1 MWKKEIK
8 TLNMDNKPINM
19 TKISPKEEK
28 NYKLLKEG
36 QDFQIGDLI
45 HLVDDEY
52 VKLNEN
58 NQLLKTKVTKYNKVL
73 RKAK

>member
-1 MWKKEIK
+1 
-8 TLNMDNKPINM
+8 M
-19 TKISPKEEK
+19 TKISAKEEK

-36 QDFQIGDLI
+36 QDFLVGDLI

-52 VKLNEN
+52 VKLNES

-73 RKAK
+73 RKIK

>member
-1 MWKKEIK
+1 MQ
-8 TLNMDNKPINM
+8 DDKPVNM
-19 TKISPKEEK
+19 TKISAKEEK

-52 VKLNEN
+52 VKLNEHN
-58 NQLLKTKVTKYNKVL
+58 RLLKEKVTKYNKVL
-73 RKAK
+73 RKVK

>member
-1 MWKKEIK
+1 MQ
-8 TLNMDNKPINM
+8 DDRPINM

-28 NYKLLKEG
+28 NYKLVKEG

-52 VKLNEN
+52 VKINKD
-58 NQLLKTKVTKYNKVL
+58 NQLLKTKVSKYNRVL

>member
-1 MWKKEIK
+1 MQ
-8 TLNMDNKPINM
+8 DDKPINM
-19 TKISPKEEK
+19 TKLSSAQEK
-28 NYKLLKEG
+28 NYKIVKEG

-52 VKLNEN
+52 VKLNKD
-58 NQLLKTKVTKYNKVL
+58 NQLLKSKVTKYNKVL

>member
-1 MWKKEIK
+1 
-8 TLNMDNKPINM
+8 M
-19 TKISPKEEK
+19 TKVSLKEEK
-28 NYKLLKEG
+28 NYKLVKEG

-45 HLVDDEY
+45 HLVDDQY
-52 VKLNEN
+52 VKLNKD

>member
-1 MWKKEIK
+1 MQ
-8 TLNMDNKPINM
+8 DNKPINM
-19 TKISPKEEK
+19 TKVSPKEEK
-28 NYKLLKEG
+28 NYKLVKEG

-52 VKLNEN
+52 VKLNKD
-58 NQLLKTKVTKYNKVL
+58 NQLLKSKVTKYNKVL

>member
-1 MWKKEIK
+1 MQ
-8 TLNMDNKPINM
+8 DDRPINM
-19 TKISPKEEK
+19 TKISQKEEK

-52 VKLNEN
+52 VKLNKD

>member
-1 MWKKEIK
+1 
-8 TLNMDNKPINM
+8 M
-19 TKISPKEEK
+19 TKISAKEEK

-36 QDFQIGDLI
+36 QDFLVGDLI

-52 VKLNEN
+52 IKINES

-73 RKAK
+73 RKIK

>member
-1 MWKKEIK
+1 MQ
-8 TLNMDNKPINM
+8 DDRPINM

-28 NYKLLKEG
+28 NYKLVKEG
-36 QDFQIGDLI
+36 QDFQVGDLI

-52 VKLNEN
+52 VKINKD
-58 NQLLKTKVTKYNKVL
+58 NQLLKTKVSKYNRVL

>member
-1 MWKKEIK
+1 MQE
-8 TLNMDNKPINM
+8 DRPINM

-28 NYKLLKEG
+28 NYKLVKEG

-52 VKLNEN
+52 VKINKD
-58 NQLLKTKVTKYNKVL
+58 NQLLKSKVSKYNRVL
-73 RKAK
+73 RKVK

>member
-1 MWKKEIK
+1 MQ
-8 TLNMDNKPINM
+8 DDKPINM
-19 TKISPKEEK
+19 TKLSSAQEK
-28 NYKLLKEG
+28 NYKLVKEG

-52 VKLNEN
+52 VKLNKD
-58 NQLLKTKVTKYNKVL
+58 NQLLKSKVTKYNKVL

>member
-1 MWKKEIK
+1 MQH
-8 TLNMDNKPINM
+8 KPINM
-19 TKISPKEEK
+19 TKISAKEEK
-28 NYKLLKEG
+28 NYQLLKEG
-36 QDFQIGDLI
+36 QDFLVGDLI

-58 NQLLKTKVTKYNKVL
+58 NQLLKAKVTKYNKVL

>member
-1 MWKKEIK
+1 MQ
-8 TLNMDNKPINM
+8 DDKPINM

-28 NYKLLKEG
+28 NYKLVKEG

-52 VKLNEN
+52 VKINKD
-58 NQLLKTKVTKYNKVL
+58 NQLLKTKVSKYNRVL
-73 RKAK
+73 RKVK

>member
-1 MWKKEIK
+1 MQ
-8 TLNMDNKPINM
+8 DDKPINM
-19 TKISPKEEK
+19 TKVSLKEEK
-28 NYKLLKEG
+28 NYKIVKEG

-52 VKLNEN
+52 VKLNKD
-58 NQLLKTKVTKYNKVL
+58 NQLLKSKVTKYNKVL

>member
-1 MWKKEIK
+1 
-8 TLNMDNKPINM
+8 M
-19 TKISPKEEK
+19 TKISSKEEN

-52 VKLNEN
+52 VKLNEHN
-58 NQLLKTKVTKYNKVL
+58 RLLKEKVNKYNKVL
-73 RKAK
+73 RKVK

>member
-1 MWKKEIK
+1 MQ
-8 TLNMDNKPINM
+8 DDKPINM
-19 TKISPKEEK
+19 TKVSLKEEK
-28 NYKLLKEG
+28 NYKLVKEG

-52 VKLNEN
+52 VKLNKD
-58 NQLLKTKVTKYNKVL
+58 NQLLKSKVTKYNKVL

>member
-1 MWKKEIK
+1 MQH
-8 TLNMDNKPINM
+8 KPINM
-19 TKISPKEEK
+19 TKISSKEEN

-36 QDFQIGDLI
+36 QDFLVGDLI

-73 RKAK
+73 RKVK

>member
-1 MWKKEIK
+1 MVKV
-8 TLNMDNKPINM
+8 
-19 TKISPKEEK
+19 SPKEEQ

-36 QDFQIGDLI
+36 QDFLVGDLI

-73 RKAK
+73 RKIK

>member
-1 MWKKEIK
+1 
-8 TLNMDNKPINM
+8 M

-28 NYKLLKEG
+28 NYKLVKEG

-52 VKLNEN
+52 VKINKD
-58 NQLLKTKVTKYNKVL
+58 NQLLKTKVSKYNRVL

>member
-1 MWKKEIK
+1 MQH
-8 TLNMDNKPINM
+8 KPINM
-19 TKISPKEEK
+19 TKISAKEEK

-36 QDFQIGDLI
+36 QDFLVGDLI

-52 VKLNEN
+52 VKLNEHN
-58 NQLLKTKVTKYNKVL
+58 RLLKEKVNKYNKVL

>member
-1 MWKKEIK
+1 
-8 TLNMDNKPINM
+8 M
-19 TKISPKEEK
+19 TKISAKEEK

-52 VKLNEN
+52 VKLNEHN
-58 NQLLKTKVTKYNKVL
+58 RLLKEKVTKYNKVL
-73 RKAK
+73 RKVK

>member
-1 MWKKEIK
+1 
-8 TLNMDNKPINM
+8 M
-19 TKISPKEEK
+19 TKISAKEEK

-36 QDFQIGDLI
+36 QDFLVGDLI

-73 RKAK
+73 RKVK

>member
-1 MWKKEIK
+1 MQ
-8 TLNMDNKPINM
+8 DDKPVNM
-19 TKISPKEEK
+19 TKISAKEEK

-52 VKLNEN
+52 VKLNEHN
-58 NQLLKTKVTKYNKVL
+58 RLLKEKVNKYNKVL
-73 RKAK
+73 RKVK

>member
-1 MWKKEIK
+1 MQE
-8 TLNMDNKPINM
+8 DRPINM

-28 NYKLLKEG
+28 NYKLVKEG

-52 VKLNEN
+52 VKINKD
-58 NQLLKTKVTKYNKVL
+58 NQLLKTKVSKYNRVL
-73 RKAK
+73 RKVK

>member
-1 MWKKEIK
+1 MQE
-8 TLNMDNKPINM
+8 DRPINM

-28 NYKLLKEG
+28 NYKLVKEG
-36 QDFQIGDLI
+36 QDFQVGDLI

-52 VKLNEN
+52 VKINKD
-58 NQLLKTKVTKYNKVL
+58 NQLLKSKVSKYNRVL